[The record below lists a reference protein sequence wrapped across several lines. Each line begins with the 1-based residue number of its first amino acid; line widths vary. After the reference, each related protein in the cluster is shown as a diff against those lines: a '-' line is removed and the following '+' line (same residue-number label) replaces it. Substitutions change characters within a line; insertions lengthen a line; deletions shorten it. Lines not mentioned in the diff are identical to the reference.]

1 MCPRGS
7 ILGPVLFN
15 VFSNDLDDRARCTLS
30 EFAGDLRR
38 GGAAETPEG
47 CAAIQRDLERL
58 EKRAGRN
65 FVTFSKGK
73 CTI

>member
-1 MCPRGS
+1 MCPRGL

-15 VFSNDLDDRARCTLS
+15 ISCNDLDDRARCTLS
-30 EFAGDLRR
+30 EFAGDIRL

-65 FVTFSKGK
+65 CVKFSKGK
-73 CTI
+73 CTV